1 MLQTA
6 KFPLILFP
14 MILLQLG
21 HSVLADDWPQ
31 WMGPG
36 RDGIWRE
43 AGIVD
48 VFPVGGPSVRWRTK
62 IGGGYSGPAVV
73 GDRVF
78 VTDKLL
84 PDGVTD
90 PSNPFERGE
99 VRSTER
105 VLCLND
111 ADGSILWKHEYPC
124 PYTVSYPAGPR
135 TTPLVKEGQVYTLG
149 SEGDLLCLNAENGE
163 VVWSRNFKTEYG
175 RGTSPIWGYSSN
187 PLLDGDR
194 LICLIGGNGTTV
206 VAFDKSTG
214 RELWRA
220 LDSSDRHGAGYGS
233 PVIVETG
240 GVRQLIV
247 WHPSAIS
254 SLDPV
259 TGDVHW
265 NQSFEVKEGLTVAT
279 PRLSQDNQFLFVSAF
294 YNGSLLLRLDPNRPE
309 ASVVWQRAGQSER
322 LTDSLHSLMSTPV
335 IENGYLYGVCSFG
348 ELRCLE
354 LATGDRKWSTFEP
367 TSGESMRWGT
377 AFLVKHQNRYFL
389 FNEKGD
395 LIIARLTPE
404 AYTEISRAHVLEPTG
419 PAQRRHVVWTNP
431 AYANR
436 SAYVRNDREIVSV
449 SLAKQGIVP

>member
-1 MLQTA
+1 MKYLQILTA
-6 KFPLILFP
+6 
-14 MILLQLG
+14 
-21 HSVLADDWPQ
+21 VLVVAHCARAEEWPQ
-31 WMGPG
+31 WMGPQ
-36 RDGIWRE
+36 RDNVWRE
-43 AGIVD
+43 EGIVES
-48 VFPVGGPSVRWRTK
+48 FSATGPKKAWKTP
-62 IGGGYSGPAVV
+62 IAGGYSGPAVA
-73 GDRVF
+73 GGKVF
-78 VTDKLL
+78 ITDYVTQDNVKV
-84 PDGVTD
+84 DNF
-90 PSNPFERGE
+90 SRG
-99 VRSTER
+99 SFSGTER
-105 VLCLND
+105 VLCLD
-111 ADGSILWKHEYPC
+111 EATGAILWKHEYPC

-259 TGDVHW
+259 TGNVHW

-404 AYTEISRAHVLEPTG
+404 AYT
-419 PAQRRHVVWTNP
+419 
-431 AYANR
+431 
-436 SAYVRNDREIVSV
+436 
-449 SLAKQGIVP
+449 